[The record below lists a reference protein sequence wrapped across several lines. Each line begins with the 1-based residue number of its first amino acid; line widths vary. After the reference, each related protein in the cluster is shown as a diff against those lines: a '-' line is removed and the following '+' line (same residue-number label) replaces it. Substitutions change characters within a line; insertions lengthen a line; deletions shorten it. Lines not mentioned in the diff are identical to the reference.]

1 MALSSIFP
9 ATQWT
14 LLRSLREGTAQEA
27 RLALETLCQAYWT
40 PLYLVARSR
49 GMNQHDAED
58 AVQGFFH
65 NLLRHQNLEHAD
77 QQRGM
82 LRNYLLT
89 GFERY
94 RINLWTEKKKDLSAA
109 NELNASFEAERR
121 YQEAA
126 DADASPETLY
136 LREWTRLILE
146 RSLDK
151 LREEQAHKGQLERF
165 ERLAPFLIQEQEGQP
180 LQELAA
186 EMNLTALSCRQ
197 ALFRL
202 RRAYRHKIEEELA
215 LVLGTNDPEEIQREL
230 QALYHAFDTP

>member
-1 MALSSIFP
+1 M
-9 ATQWT
+9 
-14 LLRSLREGTAQEA
+14 R
-27 RLALETLCQAYWT
+27 ALETICQAYWT
-40 PLYLVARSR
+40 PLYLVARRR
-49 GMNQHDAED
+49 GMSQHDAED

-65 NLLRHQNLEHAD
+65 NLLRHQVFEHAD
-77 QQRGM
+77 QQIGM
-82 LRNYLLT
+82 LRNYLLVS
-89 GFERY
+89 FERY
-94 RINLWTEKKKDLSAA
+94 RINLWEKKNRDVKTPND
-109 NELNASFEAERR
+109 LNASLEAERR
-121 YQEAA
+121 YQEVA

-151 LREEQAHKGQLERF
+151 LREEQASKGQLERF
-165 ERLAPFLIQEQEGQP
+165 DLLAPFLILEQIGQP
-180 LQELAA
+180 LQELATR
-186 EMNLTALSCRQ
+186 MNLTALSCRQ